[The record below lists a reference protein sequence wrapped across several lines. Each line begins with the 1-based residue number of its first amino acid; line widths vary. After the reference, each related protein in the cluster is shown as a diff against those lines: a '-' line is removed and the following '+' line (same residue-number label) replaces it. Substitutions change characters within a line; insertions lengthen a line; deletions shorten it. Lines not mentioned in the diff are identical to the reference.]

1 MTGVFMN
8 PGVVSQSWYPAVRST
23 SIPRGAVRAFD
34 LGRRRLAV
42 YRGQDGRVHV
52 IDARCPHLGADL
64 AQGRVDAN
72 GIRCAFHGW
81 TFDANGR
88 CCHAPG
94 HDALPDRQTRVYPIE
109 ERWGFVWVFNG
120 PTPRFELPASDPD
133 VRWRAIALRPQR
145 VACHP
150 HLVLANGLDVT
161 HYESLHGMRFS
172 APSRLT
178 VGDRFDVSVELRGRP
193 QSRLWQLVSGTRSRE
208 IVARFTTIG
217 GSLAWSSV
225 RSPVRFDVV
234 FTGRPDREGRCIT
247 QTIFLF
253 PTRPGPDWLRA
264 VALLATLLH
273 DDRRVLDSIDF
284 RPSFSDADEPL
295 KAFARVVDALGAW

>member
-1 MTGVFMN
+1 MTTVFMN

-23 SIPRGAVRAFD
+23 AIPRGKVRAFD

-42 YRGQDGRVHV
+42 YRGRDGRVHA

-64 AQGRVDAN
+64 AQGDVDAN

-81 TFDANGR
+81 TFDADGG
-88 CCHAPG
+88 CCGAPG
-94 HDALPDRQTRVYPIE
+94 HDALPDRRARVYPIE

-120 PTPRFELPASDPD
+120 PTPRFELPAPETDS
-133 VRWRAIALRPQR
+133 RWRSMALRPQR

-150 HLVLANGLDVT
+150 HLVLANGLDVS
-161 HYESLHGMRFS
+161 HYEVLHGMRFS
-172 APSRLT
+172 EPPRLT
-178 VGDRFDVSVELRGRP
+178 VGDRFEVSVELRGRP
-193 QSRLWQLVSGTRSRE
+193 QSRLWQFVSGTRSRE

-225 RSPVRFDVV
+225 FSPVRFDVV
-234 FTGRPDREGRCIT
+234 FTGRPDGEGRSIT

-253 PTRPGPDWLRA
+253 PTRPGLDWLRA
-264 VALLATLLH
+264 AALMATLLH
-273 DDRRVLDSIDF
+273 DDRRVLDRIDF
-284 RPSFSDADEPL
+284 RPSFSDTDAPL
-295 KAFARVVDALGAW
+295 EAFARVVDALGAW